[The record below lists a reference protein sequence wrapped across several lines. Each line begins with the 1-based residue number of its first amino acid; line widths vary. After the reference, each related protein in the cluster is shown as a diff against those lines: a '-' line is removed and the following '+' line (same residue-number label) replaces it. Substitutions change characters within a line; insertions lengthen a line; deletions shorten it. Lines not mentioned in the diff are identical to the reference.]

1 MEMIIRFATEK
12 DMDTLV
18 SMWKDFMGGDF
29 AEKSN
34 LKMSELNI
42 NRWRSLARM
51 SVEQRMIKVA
61 DIDGEAVGFILL
73 NYGVQPFETIQKS
86 ALILELYV
94 VPRHRR
100 KGYGRRLLHDGLHYV
115 KSLGCDLMALN
126 VLSDN
131 VNAIRFYEREG
142 FEPVFHTM
150 KKDL

>member
-1 MEMIIRFATEK
+1 MEMNIRFADEK
-12 DMDTLV
+12 DMDILV

-29 AEKSN
+29 ADKSN
-34 LKMSELNI
+34 LKMSEINI
-42 NRWRSLARM
+42 NRWRSLAKM
-51 SVEQRMIKVA
+51 SIQQRMIKVA
-61 DIDGEAVGFILL
+61 DTNGEVVGFILL

-100 KGYGRRLLHDGLHYV
+100 KGYGRRLLHDGLEYV
-115 KSLGCDLMALN
+115 KSQGCTLIALN

-131 VNAIRFYEREG
+131 IHAIRFYEREG